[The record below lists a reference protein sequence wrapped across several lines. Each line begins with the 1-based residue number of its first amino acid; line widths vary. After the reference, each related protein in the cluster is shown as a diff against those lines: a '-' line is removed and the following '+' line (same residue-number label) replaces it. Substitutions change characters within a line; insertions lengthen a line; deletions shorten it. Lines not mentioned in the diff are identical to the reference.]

1 MYRFRP
7 NGDNP
12 DECLMQAMLLA
23 PWPEGKPKPSPRET
37 RYLGPDEPWTTAD
50 ELGTLAHVFMQDT
63 GNVPWVQEGL
73 KAKRQPY
80 VWYSG
85 YQEAVIRNF
94 HKNYDAALGIS
105 EVG

>member
-1 MYRFRP
+1 M
-7 NGDNP
+7 
-12 DECLMQAMLLA
+12 
-23 PWPEGKPKPSPRET
+23 
-37 RYLGPDEPWTTAD
+37 
-50 ELGTLAHVFMQDT
+50 
-63 GNVPWVQEGL
+63 PWVHEGL

-105 EVG
+105 EVE